1 MLWHTSGTQAP
12 PLPFFQKVS
21 PHCHPVNN
29 MFYVHCQKW
38 AVAFSLCV
46 HPNFC
51 LKDNSHSSWNRTNK
65 QQTRPHVI
73 LGPCEM
79 QRLTEHLTCHRHLST
94 WRTGCLKIDYVMRR
108 IQTRGRRLTHWY
120 EWLRGRTVARHADA
134 VDGVDSHL
142 VRHPFDH
149 PLGFIGGVRVRVK
162 VQPHPPVAL
171 RLLSL
176 QHVTWEARHE
186 EAMQLLSNKPV
197 QRRRLLVLLLFTD
210 NWLSTV
216 KLRRLPLD
224 NTGVLPHTQDFN
236 CLWRI
241 WDIWWC
247 GGG

>member
-1 MLWHTSGTQAP
+1 
-12 PLPFFQKVS
+12 
-21 PHCHPVNN
+21 
-29 MFYVHCQKW
+29 
-38 AVAFSLCV
+38 
-46 HPNFC
+46 
-51 LKDNSHSSWNRTNK
+51 
-65 QQTRPHVI
+65 
-73 LGPCEM
+73 
-79 QRLTEHLTCHRHLST
+79 
-94 WRTGCLKIDYVMRR
+94 MRR
-108 IQTRGRRLTHWY
+108 IQARRRRLTHGY
-120 EWLRGRTVARHADA
+120 ERLRGRTVARHADA

-176 QHVTWEARHE
+176 QHVTWEARRG
-186 EAMQLLSNKPV
+186 EAMLLLPNEAV
-197 QRRRLLVLLLFTD
+197 QKRRLLVLLLFTD

-241 WDIWWC
+241 WDIWWW